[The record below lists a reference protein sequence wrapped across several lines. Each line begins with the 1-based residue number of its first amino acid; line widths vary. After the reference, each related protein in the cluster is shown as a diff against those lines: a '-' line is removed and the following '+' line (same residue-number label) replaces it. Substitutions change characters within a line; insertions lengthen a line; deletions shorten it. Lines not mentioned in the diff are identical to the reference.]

1 MYSVIVA
8 VALLAVVIWGA
19 SPVAAKIAV
28 ADLSPMAVA
37 ILRTVLGGLAAL
49 PLALALRIPLP
60 SSRADRFLLALS
72 GFCGFVGFPVF
83 FTLGVNLTSANHA
96 SMILASLPVFTGA
109 IAMFWD
115 NTRPKRLWW
124 VGCAIALCGEV
135 LLISF
140 KNGDGGGADAS
151 LAGDLLVLFSNVF
164 ASLGYVAGGRL
175 QRSGY
180 PSTGTTFWGVAL
192 FALVLIPITPFFLS
206 GIDFAEV
213 PVITWFAI
221 AYLAVGV
228 TVVGYVLW
236 YWALGKGGIE
246 RIGLLQFFQPVSG
259 VVLAAL
265 LLSETVTVYFVGAS
279 VVILAGVWLAIN
291 AK

>member
-1 MYSVIVA
+1 MNVIVIA
-8 VALLAVVIWGA
+8 AALLAVVMWGA
-19 SPVAAKIAV
+19 SPVAAKLAV

-37 ILRTVLGGLAAL
+37 VLRTVLGGLAAL
-49 PLALALRIPLP
+49 PLALAMRIPLP
-60 SSRADRFLLALS
+60 SSRDDKALLVVS

-96 SMILASLPVFTGA
+96 SMILACLPVFTGA
-109 IAMFWD
+109 IAMAWD
-115 NTRPKRLWW
+115 KTKPKRLWW
-124 VGCAIALCGEV
+124 IGCAVALCGEAV
-135 LLISF
+135 LVSLQ
-140 KNGDGGGADAS
+140 NGDGRAGAT
-151 LAGDLLVLFSNVF
+151 LTGDLLVLFSNLF

-180 PSTGTTFWGVAL
+180 PSTGTTFWGVVL
-192 FALVLIPITPFFLS
+192 FAVILLPVTPLVLDGAALP
-206 GIDFAEV
+206 DV
-213 PVITWFAI
+213 PVDTWFAI

-246 RIGLLQFFQPVSG
+246 QIGLLQFFQPVSG
-259 VVLAAL
+259 VALAAL

-279 VVILAGVWLAIN
+279 AMILAGVWLAIT
-291 AK
+291 A